1 MTPLPA
7 PLSSVVAAA
16 ARLRAGGLVAFP
28 TETVYGLGA
37 DAMNPAA
44 VRAVFALKGRP
55 SNNPLIVHVA
65 DEAMA
70 RRVAREWPEDAGK
83 LAAAFWPGPLTIVVP
98 KAAGVPDE
106 VSAGGPTVAVR
117 CPAHEVTL
125 ALLRE
130 FGGPLVGPSAN
141 PSGFISPTTAAHVRE
156 AFTEAQVLVLDGGPC
171 RGGIESTVVSLS
183 PSPARVLRP
192 GLVSAA
198 QIAAVLGRE
207 VGEGGGAHGG
217 GALPSPGMLDVH
229 YAPRTRAVMMDAA
242 QIAGVKGR
250 AVVLAISAVEAPHRV
265 IRMPADAAGYA
276 ARLYAALREADALGP
291 DLIVVERPPLDGPI
305 WRAVADRLGRA
316 VSRED
321 R

>member
-1 MTPLPA
+1 MTA
-7 PLSSVVAAA
+7 PPGSPPPPIVAAA

-44 VRAVFALKGRP
+44 VRAVFTLKGRP
-55 SNNPLIVHVA
+55 SNNPLIVHVS

-70 RRVAREWPEDAGK
+70 RRVAADWPADAAK

-106 VSAGGPTVAVR
+106 VSAGGATVAVR
-117 CPAHEVTL
+117 CPAHELTL

-156 AFTEAQVLVLDGGPC
+156 AFSEAQVLVLDGGPC

-183 PSPARVLRP
+183 PARILRP
-192 GLVSAA
+192 GLVSGA

-207 VGEGGGAHGG
+207 VAEGAGDHGG

-229 YAPRTRAVMMDAA
+229 YAPRSRAVMMDAG
-242 QIAGVKGR
+242 QIAAVKGR
-250 AVVLAISAVEAPHRV
+250 VVVLAISAVEAPHRV
-265 IRMPADAAGYA
+265 IRMPADAAAYA
-276 ARLYAALREADALGP
+276 ARVYAALREADALGP
-291 DLIVVERPPLDGPI
+291 DLIVIERPTGGGPV
-305 WRAVADRLGRA
+305 WRAVLDRLGRA
-316 VSRED
+316 THG
-321 R
+321 